1 MMDVLDD
8 GEWMKV
14 ENNLEDWMKGKA
26 NIRIDLKF
34 YYDRT
39 GTIVTPPGM
48 AAKKTLKPKVYN
60 EYDFSLMAGT
70 K

>member
-1 MMDVLDD
+1 MDVNRK
-8 GEWMKV
+8 WMNV
-14 ENNLEDWMKGKA
+14 ENNLEDWIRKDKA

-39 GTIVTPPGM
+39 DTIVTSPPGM
-48 AAKKTLKPKVYN
+48 AVKRTSKVKVYN
-60 EYDFSLMAGT
+60 EYDFPLMLDT